1 MQVASTTKNGICIVA
16 PGGVIDTRT
25 AQAFEATLVR
35 EFGAGIRAF
44 AVDFSKVTLITS
56 AGIRVLVMMTHR
68 LQRASGGLALFGL
81 SDRVKMV
88 FEIGGLL
95 QQFRI
100 VGSEAQ
106 AVELLSKP
114 KDAPAPAAARPSR
127 LASLV
132 FDVVC
137 ADDAQQRGL
146 TPRAPETGGVPSA
159 VTAAVTDALGRW
171 APPGVAPPDTE
182 PV

>member
-1 MQVASTTKNGICIVA
+1 MQVASTTKDGICVMA

-25 AQAFEATLVR
+25 AQAFEAAMVQA
-35 EFGAGIRAF
+35 FGSGTRAF
-44 AVDFSKVTLITS
+44 AVDFGKVTLITS

-81 SDRVKMV
+81 SDRVKTV

-100 VGSEAQ
+100 VASEAQ
-106 AVELLSKP
+106 ALELLSKP
-114 KDAPAPAAARPSR
+114 KDAPAPVAARPSR

-137 ADDAQQRGL
+137 ADDALHQGL
-146 TPRAPETGGVPSA
+146 TIRASGATDAPSA
-159 VTAAVTDALGRW
+159 LTAAVTDALGRW
-171 APPGVAPPDTE
+171 TPPDRT
-182 PV
+182 PPAAH

>member
-1 MQVASTTKNGICIVA
+1 MQVASTTKDGICVVA
-16 PGGVIDTRT
+16 PGGVIDTRN
-25 AQAFEATLVR
+25 AQAFEATMAR
-35 EFGAGIRAF
+35 EFGAGTRAF
-44 AVDFSKVTLITS
+44 AVDFGKVTLITS

-68 LQRASGGLALFGL
+68 LQRASGGLVLFAL
-81 SDRVKMV
+81 SDRVKTV

-100 VGSEAQ
+100 VDSEAQ
-106 AVELLSKP
+106 ARELLSKP
-114 KDAPAPAAARPSR
+114 KDAPAPVAARPSR

-137 ADDAQQRGL
+137 ADDALHRGL
-146 TPRAPETGGVPSA
+146 TTRVPGATGASSA

-171 APPGVAPPDTE
+171 GPKARTPPASD
-182 PV
+182 

>member
-1 MQVASTTKNGICIVA
+1 MQVASTTKDGICVIA

-25 AQAFEATLVR
+25 AQAFETTLVQA
-35 EFGAGIRAF
+35 FTSGTRAF
-44 AVDFSKVTLITS
+44 AVDFGKVTLITS

-68 LQRASGGLALFGL
+68 LQRAAGGLVLFAL
-81 SDRVKMV
+81 SDRVKTV

-100 VGSEAQ
+100 AGSEAQ
-106 AVELLSKP
+106 ALELLSKP

-137 ADDAQQRGL
+137 ADDALHQGL
-146 TPRAPETGGVPSA
+146 TTRAPEAAGSPSA
-159 VTAAVTDALGRW
+159 VTTAAIDALGRW
-171 APPGVAPPDTE
+171 EPPDR
-182 PV
+182 PRPASD